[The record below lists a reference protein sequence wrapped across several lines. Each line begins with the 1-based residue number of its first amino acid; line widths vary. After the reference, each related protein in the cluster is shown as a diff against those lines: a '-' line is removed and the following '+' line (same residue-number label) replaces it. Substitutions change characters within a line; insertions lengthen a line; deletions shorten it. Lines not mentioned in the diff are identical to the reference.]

1 MNEENTTIRFELD
14 PTQLPPTDW
23 SRFDA
28 MTEEERHA
36 AALADPDSQPATAEQ
51 LVRAHRVPNV
61 RALRR
66 KLNLTQEQFA
76 RRFQLS
82 LGAVRDRE
90 QGRNQPDHAAR
101 TLLRVIE
108 FNPAVVQDAL
118 QHAQAA
124 NKLMAA

>member
-1 MNEENTTIRFELD
+1 MWRVSKLLMHFELD
-14 PTQLPPTDW
+14 PKHLPSTDW

-28 MTEEERHA
+28 MTEQERHT
-36 AALADPDSQPATAEQ
+36 AALGDPDALPASEEQ
-51 LVRAHRVPNV
+51 LARAYRVPDV
-61 RALRR
+61 RTLRR

-82 LGAVRDRE
+82 LGAVRDWE

-108 FNPAVVQDAL
+108 FNPDVVEKAL
-118 QHAQAA
+118 QHA
-124 NKLMAA
+124 

>member
-1 MNEENTTIRFELD
+1 MNEENITIHFELD
-14 PTQLPPTDW
+14 PKHLPATDW

-28 MTEEERHA
+28 MTEQERHT
-36 AALADPDSQPATAEQ
+36 AALSDPDALPASEEQ
-51 LVRAHRVPNV
+51 LARAYRVPDV
-61 RALRR
+61 RTLRR

-82 LGAVRDRE
+82 LGAVRDWE

-108 FNPAVVQDAL
+108 FNPDVVEKAL
-118 QHAQAA
+118 QHA
-124 NKLMAA
+124 